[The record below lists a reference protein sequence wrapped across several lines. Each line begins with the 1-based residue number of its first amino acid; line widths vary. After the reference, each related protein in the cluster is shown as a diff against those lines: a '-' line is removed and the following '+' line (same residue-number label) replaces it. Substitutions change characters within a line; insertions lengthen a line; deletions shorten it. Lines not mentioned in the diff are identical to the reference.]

1 MKVSDSTVWVISS
14 DVEVD
19 SEKLPVP
26 LNVIVGDAPL
36 RLLLFSSEKDTEFD
50 GDTAELFVPIDE
62 DRDCEFDPVMRSV
75 WSDRE

>member
-19 SEKLPVP
+19 SEKVPVP
-26 LNVIVGDAPL
+26 LNVMVGDAPL
-36 RLLLFSSEKDTEFD
+36 RLSLFSSEKDTEFFD

-62 DRDCEFDPVMRSV
+62 DRDCE
-75 WSDRE
+75 